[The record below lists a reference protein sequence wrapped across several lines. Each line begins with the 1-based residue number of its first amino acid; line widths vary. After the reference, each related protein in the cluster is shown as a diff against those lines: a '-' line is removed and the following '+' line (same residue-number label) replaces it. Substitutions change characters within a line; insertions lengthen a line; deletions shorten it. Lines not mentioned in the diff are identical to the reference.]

1 MVLSFP
7 DYVSVDLIHVVGVG
21 MGIIILLIVLYEFIR
36 WRTILSP
43 IGRAFKLGPAK
54 WWGIFFK
61 TLANEIVYQQISVQ
75 CGRTKWISH
84 GLVFWGVLALVASTT
99 INYIT
104 NPSGGSVSLTNIV
117 RVLGNIGGVMILV
130 GLAIVVYRAR
140 MDENKRTYT
149 FAADYFFITLLL
161 LATLTGFLTE
171 FSAELNAAEWIYGV
185 YVIHL
190 LSSAVLLLL
199 APFTRFIHA
208 FGRPVIKLSE
218 RYLEALGREGLLKPL
233 EITSIPLL
241 GAE

>member
-1 MVLSFP
+1 M
-7 DYVSVDLIHVVGVG
+7 
-21 MGIIILLIVLYEFIR
+21 
-36 WRTILSP
+36 
-43 IGRAFKLGPAK
+43 
-54 WWGIFFK
+54 
-61 TLANEIVYQQISVQ
+61 
-75 CGRTKWISH
+75 
-84 GLVFWGVLALVASTT
+84 
-99 INYIT
+99 
-104 NPSGGSVSLTNIV
+104 
-117 RVLGNIGGVMILV
+117 V

-171 FSAELNAAEWIYGV
+171 FSGELNAAEWIYGV

-190 LSSAVLLLL
+190 LSSAALLLL

-218 RYLEALGREGLLKPL
+218 RYLEALSREGLLKPL
-233 EITSIPLL
+233 EITSMPLL